1 MLINR
6 NLATFMGRAG
16 VYLEAND
23 GNGNDLGGSDAD
35 KIAADKAAAD
45 KLKAD
50 ASDKE
55 AADKA
60 AADKLKTGNDG
71 DRKPSDEEAKL
82 LKEVMKRKESE
93 TALKTEAE
101 ALKAKLKDFEGIDPV
116 AVKKL
121 LDAQKVADEKALEE
135 KGEWD
140 RLKVRMG
147 EEHTAEKQ
155 KLIDQIALLQGELGN
170 KDSRI
175 NEMTVGGSFANSD
188 FISKELTLTPS
199 KARVIYGSHFD
210 LSEDGTVTGY
220 DKPKGAANRTALV
233 DSLGNPVSF
242 DIAMRKI
249 VEADPDAEHL
259 IKAGVKPGA
268 QSNSKVTQA
277 KAKDDQAEKTG
288 LDKIQGGLAALMG
301 QPNK

>member
-1 MLINR
+1 MLINPKFATL
-6 NLATFMGRAG
+6 LARGG
-16 VYLEAND
+16 VYLESND
-23 GNGNDLGGSDAD
+23 GNGNDLGGEAD
-35 KIAADKAAAD
+35 KIAAEKAAAD

-50 ASDKE
+50 AAQKE
-55 AADKA
+55 AEDKA
-60 AADKLKTGNDG
+60 AADKLKTGADNE
-71 DRKPSDEEAKL
+71 RKPSDEEAKL

-155 KLIDQIALLQGELGN
+155 KLLDQIATLQGELGN

-175 NEMTVGGSFANSD
+175 NEMTVGGSFANSE

-199 KARVIYGSHFD
+199 KARVIYGGHFE
-210 LSEDGTVTGY
+210 LGEDGTVTGF

-233 DSLGNPVSF
+233 DSLGNPVAF
-242 DIAMRKI
+242 DVALRKI
-249 VEADPDAEHL
+249 VEADADAEHL
-259 IKAGVKPGA
+259 IKAGVRPGA
-268 QSNSKVTQA
+268 QSNNKNVQG
-277 KAKDDQAEKTG
+277 KAKDEQVEKSG
-288 LDKIQGGLAALMG
+288 LDKIQGGLAALMA